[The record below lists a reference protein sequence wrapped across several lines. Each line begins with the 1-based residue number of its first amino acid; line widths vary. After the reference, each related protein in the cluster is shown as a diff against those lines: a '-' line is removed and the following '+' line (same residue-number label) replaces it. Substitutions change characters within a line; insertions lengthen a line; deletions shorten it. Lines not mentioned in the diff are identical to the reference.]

1 MAGDLPPNSSVT
13 GVRFSAAA
21 RMTTLPMVGEPVN
34 TIWLNGKVVN
44 LAGSV
49 ISSPKTATS
58 SSLKTSASMRRSMA
72 LVFGVISGSLIMTRL
87 PAANAAMSGPSA
99 K

>member
-1 MAGDLPPNSSVT
+1 MPIA
-13 GVRFSAAA
+13 
-21 RMTTLPMVGEPVN
+21 GEPVN
-34 TIWLNGKVVN
+34 TIWLNGKEVN

-58 SSLKTSASMRRSMA
+58 SSLKTSASIRRSIA
-72 LVFGVISGSLIMTRL
+72 LVFGVISDNLIMTRL
-87 PAANAAMSGPSA
+87 PAANATMSGPSA